1 MIWSNCFN
9 NAKDVYKVHTI
20 GKIMNHQK
28 HSYEYCIFPTLNINT
43 YNYIIEIYVMNLCN
57 VLYDEKLLFP
67 ISIGAKL

>member
-1 MIWSNCFN
+1 
-9 NAKDVYKVHTI
+9 
-20 GKIMNHQK
+20 MNHQK
-28 HSYEYCIFPTLNINT
+28 HSYEYCIFPTLNINP